1 MSHIVTV
8 IEIFKILVKVKKNY
22 LQQLRILY
30 VCLYKM
36 HQNTY
41 SICHLVF
48 VPNM

>member
-30 VCLYKM
+30 VCSSAL
-36 HQNTY
+36 
-41 SICHLVF
+41 
-48 VPNM
+48 

>member
-30 VCLYKM
+30 VCGSAL
-36 HQNTY
+36 
-41 SICHLVF
+41 
-48 VPNM
+48 